1 MTAKRIKLII
11 NPNADMGN
19 AWRQGRDLRP
29 LVEEHGGAD
38 WAGTV
43 YPTHATELA
52 RQAGLDGYEI
62 VVAIGGDGTVHE
74 VINGLMQVPE
84 AKRPKLGIVPIGS
97 GNDFAHAAGIERRPE
112 AALKRILEGKSC
124 KIDIGVLEDEFGRKE
139 YWDNSVNI
147 GFGGAVNIYSH
158 TISWLRGFLM
168 YLVAVLQ
175 VMVRRYDVMQMKVR
189 SDTQEW
195 EDELM
200 MLAVCNGPRE
210 GGGFVTAP
218 GAKLDDGLLNFTA
231 VRRVSRPMMF
241 RLIPEFMRG
250 RQGKFTQQIKMG
262 LIKSIEVESKN
273 PLWLH
278 ADGETW
284 AGFSSSVHKLKI
296 SVLPQALELVGARP

>member
-1 MTAKRIKLII
+1 MAAKRIKLII

-52 RQAGLDGYEI
+52 RQAAMDGYDV

-74 VINGLMQVPE
+74 VINGLMQAPE
-84 AKRPKLGIVPIGS
+84 DKRPKLGIVPMGS
-97 GNDFAHAAGIERRPE
+97 GNDFAHAVGIEQNPE
-112 AALKRILEGKSC
+112 KALQVVLEGKSR
-124 KIDIGVLEDEFGRKE
+124 KIDIGVIEDEHGRKE

-175 VMVRRYDVMQMKVR
+175 VMIRRYDVMHMRIK
-189 SDTQEW
+189 SNTGNW

-218 GAKLDDGLLNFTA
+218 GAKLDDGQLNFTA

-241 RLIPEFMRG
+241 RLIPEFMAG
-250 RQGKFTQQIKMG
+250 TQGKFTKQIQMG
-262 LIKSIEVESKN
+262 TVQSIEIESKS

-296 SVLPQALELVGARP
+296 SVLPGALEILGSKS